1 MMKFCDLWGSS
12 WGGFSVFPTQKTVEP
27 QGFAVR
33 CGAVGAVGQHT
44 HPIYTEIK
52 NKKQRK
58 TNALARKENFVFTP
72 TTPTR
77 RKNR

>member
-12 WGGFSVFPTQKTVEP
+12 WGGFSIFPTQKTVDP
-27 QGFAVR
+27 QGFAVC

-52 NKKQRK
+52 NKK
-58 TNALARKENFVFTP
+58 TE
-72 TTPTR
+72 
-77 RKNR
+77 KNKRPRA